1 MVADHRRFS
10 TFTGIVADPVKYF
23 HHRVI
28 VLLACPGISSQ
39 TVLLIRSDRQVPA
52 PANPSSA
59 CLPTSIQ
66 GSMMS
71 SQFPYTRPRRLR
83 NSESMRSLFQE
94 TEFKLGDL
102 VLPIFVEEEIDDF
115 VPINSMPGVRR
126 IPESKLASE
135 IERYA
140 LAGIRS
146 VMTFGVSHHL
156 DDTGSDT
163 WNENGLVARMAR
175 ICKDAVPEMVVMS
188 DTCFCEYTAHGHCG
202 VLHQG
207 QVDND
212 ATLANLGRQAV
223 VAAQAGADFIA
234 PSAAMDGQVQAIR
247 SALDAAGFTQTAIMA
262 YSTKFASALY
272 GPFREAG
279 GSALKGDRKSYQMN
293 PMNRREAV
301 RESLLDEQEGADAL
315 MVKPA
320 GAYLDI
326 IRDIREAS
334 RLPLGAYQVSGEYA
348 MIKFGAQ
355 AGAIDEARVVRESLG
370 AIKRA
375 GADLIFTYFAMDLAL
390 SGI

>member
-1 MVADHRRFS
+1 
-10 TFTGIVADPVKYF
+10 
-23 HHRVI
+23 
-28 VLLACPGISSQ
+28 
-39 TVLLIRSDRQVPA
+39 
-52 PANPSSA
+52 
-59 CLPTSIQ
+59 
-66 GSMMS
+66 MS
-71 SQFPYTRPRRLR
+71 EHFPITRLR
-83 NSESMRSLFQE
+83 RQRRNDTLRSLFQE
-94 TEFKLGDL
+94 TEFSLNDL
-102 VLPIFVEEEIDDF
+102 VLPIFVEEEVSDF
-115 VPINSMPGVRR
+115 VPITSMPGVMR
-126 IPESKLASE
+126 IPESKLAGE

-140 LAGIRS
+140 RAGIKA

-163 WNENGLVARMAR
+163 WNDQGLVARMAR

-202 VLHQG
+202 VMHG
-207 QVDND
+207 DGVDND

-223 VAAQAGADFIA
+223 VAARAGADFIS

-247 SALDAAGFTQTAIMA
+247 RALDDAGFADTSIMA

-301 RESLLDEQEGADAL
+301 RESLLDEAEGADVL

-334 RLPLGAYQVSGEYA
+334 RLPLAAYQVSGEYA
-348 MIKFGAQ
+348 MIKFAAQ

-370 AIKRA
+370 SIKRA
-375 GADLIFTYFAMDLAL
+375 GADLIFSYFAMDLARD
-390 SGI
+390 GI

>member
-1 MVADHRRFS
+1 
-10 TFTGIVADPVKYF
+10 
-23 HHRVI
+23 
-28 VLLACPGISSQ
+28 
-39 TVLLIRSDRQVPA
+39 
-52 PANPSSA
+52 
-59 CLPTSIQ
+59 
-66 GSMMS
+66 MS

-83 NSESMRSLFQE
+83 GSDSLRSLFQE
-94 TEFKLGDL
+94 TEFSLNDL

-126 IPESKLASE
+126 IPESRLAGE

-140 LAGIRS
+140 RAGIKS

-156 DDTGSDT
+156 DDDGSDT
-163 WNENGLVARMAR
+163 WNDNGLVARINR

-188 DTCFCEYTAHGHCG
+188 DTCFCEYTSHGHCG
-202 VLHQG
+202 VLHHG
-207 QVDND
+207 KVDND

-247 SALDAAGFTQTAIMA
+247 AALDGAGFHDTSIMA
-262 YSTKFASALY
+262 YSTKFASSLY

-334 RLPLGAYQVSGEYA
+334 RLPLAAYQVSGEYA

-355 AGAIDEARVVRESLG
+355 AGAVDEGRVVRESLG